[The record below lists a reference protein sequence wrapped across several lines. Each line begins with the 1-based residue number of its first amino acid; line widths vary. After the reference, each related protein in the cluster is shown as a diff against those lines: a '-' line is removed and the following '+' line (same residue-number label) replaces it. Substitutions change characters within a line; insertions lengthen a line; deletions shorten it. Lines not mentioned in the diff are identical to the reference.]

1 MITNYQSPTSKNDQ
15 RLDIFSSSSSSF
27 SDKFLKPSVPKI
39 PSSEMDRIPR
49 DYLERNDEM
58 NQEERERVFLRN
70 STKNTMPLQMHVSK
84 EPNLG
89 KSVIDNPSLLIGSIL
104 GLVIMY
110 RVLQN
115 YT

>member
-1 MITNYQSPTSKNDQ
+1 
-15 RLDIFSSSSSSF
+15 
-27 SDKFLKPSVPKI
+27 
-39 PSSEMDRIPR
+39 
-49 DYLERNDEM
+49 
-58 NQEERERVFLRN
+58 
-70 STKNTMPLQMHVSK
+70 MPLQMHVSK

-89 KSVIDNPSLLIGSIL
+89 KSVMDNPSLLIGSIL

>member
-1 MITNYQSPTSKNDQ
+1 MITDYQSPTSKNDQ
-15 RLDIFSSSSSSF
+15 RLDLFSSSSSF
-27 SDKFLKPSVPKI
+27 SEHFLKPSVPKI
-39 PSSEMDRIPR
+39 PSTEMDRIPR

-58 NQEERERVFLRN
+58 NAEERERVFLRN

-89 KSVIDNPSLLIGSIL
+89 KSVMDNPSLLIGSIL